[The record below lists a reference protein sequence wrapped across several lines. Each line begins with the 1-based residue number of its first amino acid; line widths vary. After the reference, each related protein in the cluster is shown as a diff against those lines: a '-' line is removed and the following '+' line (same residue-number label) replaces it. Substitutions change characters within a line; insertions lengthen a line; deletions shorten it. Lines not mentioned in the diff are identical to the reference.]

1 MLEVSPGAGT
11 RGQHEPTD
19 SLLLPCPKQ
28 QHPPPVSPAVQ
39 MAHSPPPSPATD
51 TGCVPCIPSRRPL
64 TLSPGQGPCVPSLT
78 QACPA
83 SSPRSCL
90 LPHCALSE
98 RGVVDSRGILWLP
111 STDALYVGVCPPPL
125 CSAQRPYTHLGLPV
139 IGCPRSPGLRGQQ
152 ESVLLPHRPQMLSR
166 ARSCWRWVVPEQ
178 HGCLWAQRAPTAYG
192 TARSLRLRVSD
203 TLQDAKAASCWCGG
217 RLWSADAAPGALQS
231 CQSTEAGRL
240 AWDVG
245 ACAGSH
251 RSMRPA
257 IVWPGGAQP
266 RAGVHGCRC
275 WEQPCVATKGAFSRL
290 HVRVTT
296 RTAGLL
302 FTVPFPPLR
311 SSRLRLIGHS

>member
-192 TARSLRLRVSD
+192 TARSLRLRVSRMPKQ
-203 TLQDAKAASCWCGG
+203 L
-217 RLWSADAAPGALQS
+217 
-231 CQSTEAGRL
+231 
-240 AWDVG
+240 
-245 ACAGSH
+245 
-251 RSMRPA
+251 
-257 IVWPGGAQP
+257 
-266 RAGVHGCRC
+266 RAGVAAAC
-275 WEQPCVATKGAFSRL
+275 
-290 HVRVTT
+290 
-296 RTAGLL
+296 GLL
-302 FTVPFPPLR
+302 MPHPGLSRAARVQKPGAPPGTWVPVREATGACVRLLCGQEVPSPGQAYTAAGVG
-311 SSRLRLIGHS
+311 SSRVWPRRVRSPDSTSASLPGRPASSSPFLFRHCEVPGCVS